1 MVAMVLLVVFIL
13 LLSSAGLTLLVLKIF
28 HE

>member
-13 LLSSAGLTLLVLKIF
+13 LLSSTGLTLLVLEIF